1 MLTVICS
8 TEQIESMEYYLRSS
22 GVADVFLRKNI
33 QKQDAEDVGE
43 NKGIQ
48 YTADEVY
55 FAVTGEKVSK
65 ESIEEDFDYWY
76 SKGEGI
82 TQGELADI
90 YSLEEL
96 RMQAYSNASEACE
109 KTIYAGI
116 DVEISTGTEHFS
128 LTEKDQIN
136 LFGKKMQLLAG
147 MEKLEYHEDGQPCK
161 YFTAADM
168 QNIVDRAMFFVSY
181 NTTYCNAMNMW
192 IKSAEKASDLE
203 QIQWGAEIPEEFQ
216 NEVLKD
222 YMKILASG
230 GIS

>member
-33 QKQDAEDVGE
+33 QKQETEDGGAG
-43 NKGIQ
+43 KGTP

-55 FAVTGEKVSK
+55 FAVTGEKASK
-65 ESIEEDFDYWY
+65 ESIAEDFDYWY
-76 SKGEGI
+76 NKGEEI
-82 TQGELADI
+82 KQGELADK

-128 LTEKDQIN
+128 LTEKDQLN

-147 MEKLEYHEDGQPCK
+147 EEKLEYHEDGQPCK

-168 QNIVDRAMFFVSY
+168 QKIVDRAMFYVSY
-181 NTTYCNAMNMW
+181 NTTYCNAVNMW

-203 QIQWGAEIPEEFQ
+203 QI
-216 NEVLKD
+216 
-222 YMKILASG
+222 
-230 GIS
+230 

>member
-33 QKQDAEDVGE
+33 QKQEMEDSGDG
-43 NKGIQ
+43 KGTQ

-55 FAVTGEKVSK
+55 FAVTGEKASR
-65 ESIEEDFDYWY
+65 ESIEGDFDYWY

-82 TQGELADI
+82 AQGELADR

-128 LTEKDQIN
+128 LTEKDQLN

-147 MEKLEYHEDGQPCK
+147 EEKLEYHEDGHPCK
-161 YFTAADM
+161 YFSAEDM
-168 QNIVDRAMFFVSY
+168 QNIVNKAMFYVSY
-181 NTTYCNAMNMW
+181 YTTYCNALNMW
-192 IKSAEKASDLE
+192 IKSVTKPGDLD
-203 QIQWGAEIPEEFQ
+203 QIQWGAKVPEEFQ

-222 YMKILASG
+222 YMKTIASG
-230 GIS
+230 GIA

>member
-33 QKQDAEDVGE
+33 QKQETEDGGAG
-43 NKGIQ
+43 KGTP

-55 FAVTGEKVSK
+55 FAVTGEKASK
-65 ESIEEDFDYWY
+65 ESIAEDFDYWY
-76 SKGEGI
+76 NKGEEI
-82 TQGELADI
+82 TQGELADK

-128 LTEKDQIN
+128 LTEKDQLN

-147 MEKLEYHEDGQPCK
+147 EEKLEYHEDGQPCK

-168 QNIVDRAMFFVSY
+168 QKIVDRAMFYVSY
-181 NTTYCNAMNMW
+181 NITYCNAVNMW
-192 IKSAEKASDLE
+192 IKSAEKVSDLE

>member
-33 QKQDAEDVGE
+33 QKQETEDGGAG
-43 NKGIQ
+43 KGTP

-55 FAVTGEKVSK
+55 FAVTGEKASK
-65 ESIEEDFDYWY
+65 ESIAEDFDYWY
-76 SKGEGI
+76 NKGEEI
-82 TQGELADI
+82 TQGELADK

-128 LTEKDQIN
+128 LTEKDQLN
-136 LFGKKMQLLAG
+136 LFGKKMQLL
-147 MEKLEYHEDGQPCK
+147 EERK
-161 YFTAADM
+161 
-168 QNIVDRAMFFVSY
+168 SW
-181 NTTYCNAMNMW
+181 NTTKTVSLVSISQPQICRKSLTGQCSMCPTTQPTAMRSTCGSSQQRKRVIW
-192 IKSAEKASDLE
+192 SRSSGELRFRKSSRTR
-203 QIQWGAEIPEEFQ
+203 F
-216 NEVLKD
+216 
-222 YMKILASG
+222 
-230 GIS
+230 

>member
-33 QKQDAEDVGE
+33 QKQETEESGAG
-43 NKGIQ
+43 KGTQ

-55 FAVTGEKVSK
+55 FAVTGEKASK
-65 ESIEEDFDYWY
+65 ESIAEDFDYWY
-76 SKGEGI
+76 TKGKEI
-82 TQGELADI
+82 KQGELADW

-96 RMQAYSNASEACE
+96 RIQTYNDVSSACE
-109 KTIYAGI
+109 KAIYAGI
-116 DVEISTGTEHFS
+116 DVEISTGVEHFS

-147 MEKLEYHEDGQPCK
+147 EEKLEYHEDGQPCK
-161 YFTAADM
+161 YFSVADM

-192 IKSAEKASDLE
+192 IKSAEKASELE
-203 QIQWGAEIPEEFQ
+203 KIQWGAEVPEEFQ

-230 GIS
+230 GIA